1 MNKLLLL
8 LLACCAVAMSYLAAA
23 SVCAQTEVP
32 ASAAE
37 AFPILTRFELP
48 RDYGYFL
55 GDEIPL
61 TLLIE
66 AAPGVVLDLVNLPKK
81 GERHGLF
88 EVRNMHLSSSATAN
102 GQQVYRAHYTLQYF
116 GATPLSV
123 NFEPLEIL
131 YAMAQ
136 DRIAPSNTYHYKSLH
151 TQPLMLNVSR
161 IGPYHPTQAMDIKG
175 PLADSRA
182 GMIWGSVIV
191 GVLLVLLSA
200 GSWYW
205 QWYHRRRRYVET
217 VQALPSAA
225 ERTLTILRQEG
236 AAFRPVVATPP
247 PGAERLSN
255 IIRQHLHEGM
265 GISAASLTS
274 PELASRLQGQRLGK
288 ELLQLLERCDA
299 VKYQEPSY
307 SQIEEWQLW
316 WEAITLFEK
325 LHEVRLS

>member
-1 MNKLLLL
+1 MKTLPPL
-8 LLACCAVAMSYLAAA
+8 LLACCTVAISYLAAA
-23 SVCAQTEVP
+23 GVLAQTETP
-32 ASAAE
+32 APATE

-66 AAPGVVLDLVNLPKK
+66 AAHGVVLDLVNLPKK
-81 GERHGLF
+81 GEKHGLF
-88 EVRNMHLSSSATAN
+88 EVRNVHLTSSAAAN
-102 GQQVYRAHYTLQYF
+102 GHKVYRAQYTLQYF

-136 DRIAPSNTYHYKSLH
+136 DRVAPSNTYHYKSLR

-175 PLADSRA
+175 PLGDSRA
-182 GMIWGSVIV
+182 GMIWISAIA
-191 GVLLVLLSA
+191 GVLLLVLST
-200 GSWYW
+200 GSWCW
-205 QWYHRRRRYVET
+205 QWYQRCRQQAAA
-217 VQALPSAA
+217 VQTNPSAT
-225 ERTLTILRQEG
+225 EHTLAILRQEG
-236 AAFRPVVATPP
+236 AALRPVLATPP
-247 PGAERLSN
+247 PGAERLSD
-255 IIRQHLHEGM
+255 IMRQYLHAGL
-265 GISAASLTS
+265 GFSAASLTS
-274 PELASRLQGQRLGK
+274 SELASLLQEQPLGK

-299 VKYQEPSY
+299 VKYQEPLC
-307 SQIEEWQLW
+307 SQTEERQLW

-325 LHEVRLS
+325 LHEARRS